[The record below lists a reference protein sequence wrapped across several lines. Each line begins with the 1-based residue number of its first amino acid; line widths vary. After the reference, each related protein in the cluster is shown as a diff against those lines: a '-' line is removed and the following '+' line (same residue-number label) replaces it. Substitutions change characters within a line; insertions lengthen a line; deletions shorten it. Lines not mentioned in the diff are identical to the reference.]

1 MKKIAT
7 ATIKNRGL
15 MIKRLRHN
23 RETFGEGTD
32 QRTTLLDDSTT
43 RYTFDKVSLTSI
55 LDYKKFLICVTI
67 FALVL
72 LFNTSCFAENITYVY
87 DDLNRLWQ
95 EQHEDGTK
103 IIYTYDEVGNRTWKT
118 VGDTTPPTGS
128 ITINGGATYTNSSSV
143 TLALSATDPSG
154 VSQMCISNTTTCST
168 WETYAASKSWT
179 LTTGDG
185 GKTVYAWFKDTAG
198 NADATPYSNAIT
210 LDATAP
216 TNGTL
221 SATAGNTQVSLSW
234 SGFTDATSGIGSYK
248 LVYATG
254 AAPSTCSSGTQIYSG
269 TGTSYTHTGLTNGT
283 TYYYRA
289 CAIDNA
295 QNTSSGSTA
304 SATPVGGTPPTVTSS
319 SASSITATGAILN
332 GTVNPNG
339 TSTTAYFQYG
349 TTTNY
354 GTTTLLQNM
363 GSGTSGE
370 ALTQAISGLT
380 CNTTYHYRAVG
391 TNTGGTT
398 NGSDMTFTTSA
409 CSSALV
415 IRVEGSLTVG
425 TYSTVQTAYNNSIS
439 GDTIEMQATNFNES
453 PNFNLNISV
462 LLKGGYD
469 SAFGSQ
475 TGYTTITGTLTISN
489 GTAVVDNLVIQ

>member
-1 MKKIAT
+1 MRLKINKK
-7 ATIKNRGL
+7 
-15 MIKRLRHN
+15 
-23 RETFGEGTD
+23 
-32 QRTTLLDDSTT
+32 
-43 RYTFDKVSLTSI
+43 V
-55 LDYKKFLICVTI
+55 LICVTI

-72 LFNTSCFAENITYVY
+72 LFNTSCFAENIIYVY

-103 IIYTYDEVGNRTWKT
+103 IIYSYDEVGNRTWKT
-118 VGDTTPPTGS
+118 VGDTTPPNGS
-128 ITINGGATYTNSSSV
+128 ITINGGAAYTNSTSV
-143 TLALSATDPSG
+143 TLALSAADPSG

-248 LVYATG
+248 LEYATG

-304 SATPVGGTPPTVTSS
+304 SATPVGGTPPTVTSG
-319 SASSITATGAILN
+319 SASSITATG
-332 GTVNPNG
+332 
-339 TSTTAYFQYG
+339 
-349 TTTNY
+349 
-354 GTTTLLQNM
+354 
-363 GSGTSGE
+363 E
-370 ALTQAISGLT
+370 
-380 CNTTYHYRAVG
+380 
-391 TNTGGTT
+391 
-398 NGSDMTFTTSA
+398 
-409 CSSALV
+409 
-415 IRVEGSLTVG
+415 
-425 TYSTVQTAYNNSIS
+425 
-439 GDTIEMQATNFNES
+439 
-453 PNFNLNISV
+453 
-462 LLKGGYD
+462 
-469 SAFGSQ
+469 
-475 TGYTTITGTLTISN
+475 
-489 GTAVVDNLVIQ
+489 